1 MAATETVATFG
12 RIAVLGELTAVL
24 VTIGGN
30 SASYATAS
38 GGLPIDLT
46 SVLQQSSPFSAP
58 INPADVVAVLPIGL
72 STNGFL
78 PGGLVL
84 GTPTFTTLPGATVRP
99 PQVLATFPA
108 TVRLYGIGAAS
119 TAHAALGEVADGA
132 NTDSFTALLLIARGG
147 TNVN

>member
-1 MAATETVATFG
+1 MAATESVATFG
-12 RIAVLGELTAVL
+12 RITPLGNVAAVL

-30 SASYATAS
+30 GASYATAS

-46 SVLQQSSPFSAP
+46 TVLAQASPFSAP
-58 INPADVVAVLPIGL
+58 INPADVVGLVPIGL

-78 PGGLVL
+78 PGGFVA
-84 GTPTFTTLPGATVRP
+84 GTPTYTTGTLATVRA
-99 PQVLATFPA
+99 PQTLATFPA
-108 TVRLYGIGAAS
+108 TVRLYGIGSAA
-119 TAHAALGEVADGA
+119 TNHAALGEVADGA

>member
-1 MAATETVATFG
+1 MPATETVATFG
-12 RIAVLGELTAVL
+12 RIAAFGNLSAVL
-24 VTIGGN
+24 VTINGGG
-30 SASYATAS
+30 ASYATGA

-46 SVLQQSSPFSAP
+46 PVLQQGSPFSAP
-58 INPADVVAVLPIGL
+58 INPADVVGILPVGL
-72 STNGFL
+72 SANGFL

-108 TVRLYGIGAAS
+108 SVRLYGIGAAAS
-119 TAHAALGEVADGA
+119 NHAALGEVADGA
-132 NTDSFTALLLIARGG
+132 NSDSFTVLLLIARGG

>member
-12 RIAVLGELTAVL
+12 RIATLGNLAAVL
-24 VTIGGN
+24 VTINGN
-30 SASYATAS
+30 GAAYSSAA

-46 SVLQQSSPFSAP
+46 TVLQQAQPFSAP
-58 INPADVVAVLPIGL
+58 INPADVVGFVPMGL

-78 PGGLVL
+78 PGGFIAGV
-84 GTPTFTTLPGATVRP
+84 PTYTNLPGASVRV

-108 TVRLYGIGAAS
+108 TVRLNGIGAAV
-119 TAHAALGEVADGA
+119 TNHAALGEVADGA

-147 TNVN
+147 TNIT